1 MAMQYVLRRERSTNT
16 SLSQLIHEPN
26 MQWERR
32 MALKARKGISEED
45 IANWVWILEAPDAD
59 TKVDRFFSSDQPKP
73 LFVLMALLRKDE
85 NIIKQSSLVRLYD
98 YVAWMCQRVR
108 SAPARQ
114 ESHKHAQRAM
124 LSWRELT
131 PRLFLVILDR
141 LTHHSM
147 MRFPSSI
154 VTIARLVVD
163 YVRGIPEHYV
173 PRKSSQ
179 RTGFANRCM
188 VVNFAIQKFGRT
200 TRKQLINLP
209 HNWRAQRTLLIL
221 SAEMQR
227 PIVLTRMSYAAI
239 RMVLIGLKKE
249 QAEKDAAKRH
259 SKTWPPYI
267 RQLDGLD
274 EAKQNEEY
282 LSRSVQ
288 AGILKRQEGYADR
301 IFDRTLDILGGAV
314 LSESVTVQTRSRP
327 PQNWSGSL
335 SSLQIFTA
343 WAARVRATR
352 NIYEAWQMFN
362 ESPSPGLKP
371 NYQVYA
377 EMFSKL
383 YAKEVDPLSEIL
395 PGETKQVFPPYLG
408 NWTAFERENLRPCS
422 PEELYERMLKDG
434 NRPVRDCLRVLLRNA
449 PSVAS
454 ANMYLRDSPLN
465 KKGVEQM
472 IEFINPKMEQL
483 ASIPLPVFD
492 AYISVL
498 CLFQGHKR
506 WAPTTTRDSRPM
518 SSFSK
523 YDYLPRA
530 IKLVTTRL
538 ASTRKA
544 AQEPWHTIM
553 RALSDENVIIRPYV
567 TKVEDDM
574 DSLKHLLLL
583 FQTYETTQSLH
594 PFAFHCLARCVRKVA
609 RHALA
614 GELSENDHQVVNM
627 AVDKMKTIFWEL
639 IAPVKDVSGRL
650 HDDLPVQFHEISS
663 ANVSIYIETLGL
675 VGEIDEAARVME
687 WVLASYGQ
695 DGLLEKARDP
705 GHKQWQF
712 MHQAFICF
720 RAFCTKDVPQ
730 LSEAVLRR
738 IETRFE
744 ELQAEGSTWEWPS
757 DEEVGNY
764 VQQEWT
770 WWGYG
775 VDDSEQQEEYTDD
788 DE

>member
-1 MAMQYVLRRERSTNT
+1 MQYVLRRERSINT
-16 SLSQLIHEPN
+16 SLSQLMNDPN
-26 MQWERR
+26 VQWDRR
-32 MALKARKGISEED
+32 VALRARQGISEED
-45 IANWVWILEAPDAD
+45 IAHWVWILEAPDAD
-59 TKVDRFFSSDQPKP
+59 TKVDRFFSSDRPKP
-73 LFVLMALLRKDE
+73 IFVLIALLRKDE
-85 NIIKQSSLVRLYD
+85 DMIKQSSLVRLYD
-98 YVAWMCQRVR
+98 YVAWMCQRAR
-108 SAPARQ
+108 SATARQ
-114 ESHKHAQRAM
+114 ESPEHAHRATM
-124 LSWRELT
+124 SWRELT
-131 PRLFLVILDR
+131 PRLFLVILNR

-154 VTIARLVVD
+154 VTVARLVAD
-163 YVRGIPEHYV
+163 YVRGIPENHV
-173 PRKSSQ
+173 PRKSSK

-209 HNWRAQRTLLIL
+209 HNWRAQRTLLTL

-227 PIVLTRMSYAAI
+227 PIILTRFSYTAI
-239 RMVLIGLKKE
+239 RTVLIGLKKE
-249 QAEKDAAKRH
+249 QSEKDAAKRH

-288 AGILKRQEGYADR
+288 AGSLKRQEGYADD
-301 IFDRTLDILGGAV
+301 IFDRALDILGGAI
-314 LSESVTVQTRSRP
+314 LDESITVQTRSRP
-327 PQNWSGSL
+327 PQRWSGPRTN
-335 SSLQIFTA
+335 LQIFTA

-352 NIYEAWQMFN
+352 NTYEAWQMFN

-383 YAKEVDPLSEIL
+383 YAKEVDPLSQIL

-408 NWTAFERENLRPCS
+408 NWTAFEREILRPCS

-465 KKGVEQM
+465 RKGVEQM
-472 IEFINPKMEQL
+472 IEFIHPKMEQL

-492 AYISVL
+492 AYVRVL
-498 CLFQGHKR
+498 CLYQGHKR
-506 WAPTTTRDSRPM
+506 WAPTATRDSRPI
-518 SSFSK
+518 SSFSI

-530 IKLVTTRL
+530 IKLVRTRL
-538 ASTRKA
+538 GSTRKA

-574 DSLKHLLLL
+574 DSLRQLLSL
-583 FQTYETTQSLH
+583 FQTYETTQTLH

-614 GELSENDHQVVNM
+614 GKISENDHRVVSM
-627 AVDKMKTIFWEL
+627 AVGKMKTIFWEL
-639 IAPVKDVSGRL
+639 VAPVKDVSGRL
-650 HDDLPVQFHEISS
+650 HGGLPMQFHEISS

-675 VGEIDEAARVME
+675 VEEIDEAARVME

-720 RAFCTKDVPQ
+720 RAFCINDVSQ

-738 IETRFE
+738 IEKRFE

-757 DEEVGNY
+757 DEEVGSY
-764 VQQEWT
+764 VQQT
-770 WWGYG
+770 WASWGYG
-775 VDDSEQQEEYTDD
+775 VDDGEQQEEYADD